1 MVRIGRKKITMQG
14 KGFFICSSNNINL
27 PQKPKNNIVRGCFCR
42 DVEPIFVSVVKNLD
56 YERQTNHRAVCPN
69 HHGRLVQE
77 DIRDGAE
84 QGPSHYASQ
93 GTDSGT

>member
-1 MVRIGRKKITMQG
+1 MGVSWYGKERENLMWLG

-27 PQKPKNNIVRGCFCR
+27 RQKPKNNIVRGCFCR
-42 DVEPIFVSVVKNLD
+42 DGEPIFVSVVKNLD

-84 QGPSHYASQ
+84 QGSSDYAP
-93 GTDSGT
+93 